1 MVCRSLS
8 VRGWWSE
15 GEQHL
20 EEETSSWRVCLKWT
34 AVWDPW
40 PVAGRLLFQ
49 LGKHQ
54 LWQWG
59 AQRQQHQY
67 SQQGQKAKSSST
79 RTGIWCNACFVLG
92 PFDAKLHL
100 LTPFLPSPW
109 TPSGCLPFL
118 IQNSWRFQ
126 GCLPILTCASQWGWG
141 LPALFAGWPTQ
152 AFCKWEAGHS
162 SVKWLAEG
170 YPAVTKDSAHRFSC
184 KRCHKSVNFNSN
196 NFLCVHFCFA
206 KLHLYQGTC

>member
-67 SQQGQKAKSSST
+67 SQQGQQAKSSST

-100 LTPFLPSPW
+100 HLSFL
-109 TPSGCLPFL
+109 LL
-118 IQNSWRFQ
+118 
-126 GCLPILTCASQWGWG
+126 G
-141 LPALFAGWPTQ
+141 LPLAAYPSSSKTPDGSRAACLYSPVH
-152 AFCKWEAGHS
+152 HS
-162 SVKWLAEG
+162 EAEG
-170 YPAVTKDSAHRFSC
+170 CQLRLQVDQPRPSASGKQGTAPWNDLLKVIQLWPRTAHTDSAAKDVTK
-184 KRCHKSVNFNSN
+184 V
-196 NFLCVHFCFA
+196 
-206 KLHLYQGTC
+206 